1 MRERGAQMETFRAGR
16 ALTIGSATLLP
27 IERTV
32 THAGRF
38 MAHWWFVVAKEPHA
52 LVVRDAGGIRAI
64 AVATAQVSLE
74 RLLEEVP
81 GLDTVLGSM

>member
-1 MRERGAQMETFRAGR
+1 METLRAGR
-16 ALTIGSATLLP
+16 PLTVGSVTLLP

-32 THAGRF
+32 THAQRF

-52 LVVRDAGGIRAI
+52 LVVRDAGGVR
-64 AVATAQVSLE
+64 AVAVAAVQVSLE

-81 GLDTVLGSM
+81 DLDTALASM